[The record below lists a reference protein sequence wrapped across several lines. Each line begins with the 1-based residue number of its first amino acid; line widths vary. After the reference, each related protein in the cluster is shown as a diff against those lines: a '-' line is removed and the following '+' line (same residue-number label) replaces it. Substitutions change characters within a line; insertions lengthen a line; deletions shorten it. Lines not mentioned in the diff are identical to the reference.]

1 MKLRYQARR
10 ARVINRMRWKILSYY
25 FPSWPSTFGIS
36 LSCFSRVAIE
46 ERSRIAMK
54 NAEIAGATS
63 WRVSSFEDATR
74 VAREIAASTRNFAR
88 LRVCDLTKSNSLRTL
103 NFPGSAVKFLVAK
116 DCKNETV
123 GRSRGPSRYDS
134 NRPVTNRR
142 R

>member
-46 ERSRIAMK
+46 ERSRTAMK

-63 WRVSSFEDATR
+63 WRVSSFDDATR

-88 LRVCDLTKSNSLRTL
+88 LRVCATWPNQILYKRWISRDPLL
-103 NFPGSAVKFLVAK
+103 NFPSRKIVKMKQSDDRADPLVTTRI
-116 DCKNETV
+116 D
-123 GRSRGPSRYDS
+123 RW
-134 NRPVTNRR
+134 
-142 R
+142 